1 MTTEEFLV
9 KLGVDPSHV
18 GFDYI
23 VDAVSLLAIEPHAA
37 MMWVYGEVARAHGT
51 TAACVERA
59 IRYAVLSVLNRQGAE
74 WCGKLLGQMPDLNG
88 GYNNSRFLALVTRKT
103 ALH

>member
-51 TAACVERA
+51 TASCVERA
-59 IRYAVLSVLNRQGAE
+59 IRYAVLTTLDRYGAE
-74 WCGKLLGQMPDLNG
+74 HCGRLLGQLPDLQG
-88 GYNNSRFLALVTRKT
+88 GYTNSRFLALVTRKT
-103 ALH
+103 ARH